1 LTTDCNS
8 LYVFANPFVGCMIA
22 VSEAARNIVCSGGV
36 PLGVTNCL
44 NFGNPYDPEVYYQF
58 VESIKGMSKAC
69 LKFDTPVTG
78 GNVSFYNQSPSGP
91 VYPTPVI
98 GMVGLLEDYESKM
111 TLDFKNEKDVIYLL
125 GKNPEDF
132 NCSEYLHK
140 ICGVEYSPAPYFN
153 LEEEFRLHNTVSS
166 LIKNKMILS
175 AHDISEGGLFVTLA
189 ESGFHRNL
197 GFAVHKQISGI
208 RNDAY
213 WFGEAQGRVVVT
225 VSADR
230 INEFED
236 SVDIPFEKL
245 GTVTLGE
252 IKIDGEDWGNIGEW
266 KNRYDEVIGK
276 YLNKSEQIR

>member
-1 LTTDCNS
+1 
-8 LYVFANPFVGCMIA
+8 MIA

-58 VESIKGMSKAC
+58 VESIKGMSEAC
-69 LKFDTPVTG
+69 KKFDTPVTG

-98 GMVGLLEDYESKM
+98 GMVGLLEDYHNKM
-111 TLDFKNEKDVIYLL
+111 TLDFKNEGDVIYLL
-125 GKNPEDF
+125 GKDPEDF

-153 LEEEFRLHNTVSS
+153 LDEELRLHNTVSS
-166 LIKNKMILS
+166 LIKNKLILS

-197 GFAVHKQISGI
+197 AFAVNQQLGGI
-208 RNDAY
+208 RSDAY

-225 VSADR
+225 V
-230 INEFED
+230 NPD
-236 SVDIPFEKL
+236 SVEKFEASLDISFEKL
-245 GTVTLGE
+245 GSVTSQD
-252 IKIDGEDWGNIGEW
+252 IVIDNQSWGNISEW
-266 KNRYDEVIGK
+266 KNKYDWAIGK
-276 YLNKSEQIR
+276 YLNKSEQVSQ